1 LGCACDEEETG
12 AAQGRMFQKVQIL
25 EVASA
30 IVAERLGEDWTN
42 GDGGNL
48 RGQADLNY
56 MARFATFREAQ
67 DAAGDEPA
75 DGPAHGVATEADTA
89 SEPGNGKPELKLSFQ
104 AAVAEKMRI
113 DDAVGDFHTRSALV
127 FFDFHGID
135 PRRELQSVKGQGFWP
150 CRKKT
155 CPKRKTPR
163 RTPGRTFPQKLVHQ
177 IIRFSQRPSSLLC
190 WRM

>member
-1 LGCACDEEETG
+1 
-12 AAQGRMFQKVQIL
+12 MFQKVQIL

-42 GDGGNL
+42 GDGGNQ

-113 DDAVGDFHTRSALV
+113 DDAVGDGQAETRSKVLELFPYAFGV
-127 FFDFHGID
+127 GFF
-135 PRRELQSVKGQGFWP
+135 
-150 CRKKT
+150 
-155 CPKRKTPR
+155 
-163 RTPGRTFPQKLVHQ
+163 
-177 IIRFSQRPSSLLC
+177 
-190 WRM
+190 